1 MRAIFLDRDGVINR
15 AFIRDGRS
23 YSPASL
29 DDFAILPGVPEALT
43 ALHHANF
50 RLIIVTNQ
58 PDVGNGL
65 QPLEVVEAMHRQL
78 RRALPLD
85 QIKVCYHTDADG
97 CACRKPKPGLLL
109 DAAREWQ
116 LDLSQCVMI
125 GDRWRDI
132 EAGKA
137 AGCKTILVRGEDD
150 AEPPV
155 QAPDAIVASL
165 LEASALILSGRW
177 LHSTSQ
183 PIEVAT

>member
-85 QIKVCYHTDADG
+85 QIRT
-97 CACRKPKPGLLL
+97 
-109 DAAREWQ
+109 
-116 LDLSQCVMI
+116 
-125 GDRWRDI
+125 
-132 EAGKA
+132 
-137 AGCKTILVRGEDD
+137 
-150 AEPPV
+150 
-155 QAPDAIVASL
+155 ASRSL
-165 LEASALILSGRW
+165 HPSLEAAASVFGASPFRVLRAV
-177 LHSTSQ
+177 TA
-183 PIEVAT
+183 PRAR